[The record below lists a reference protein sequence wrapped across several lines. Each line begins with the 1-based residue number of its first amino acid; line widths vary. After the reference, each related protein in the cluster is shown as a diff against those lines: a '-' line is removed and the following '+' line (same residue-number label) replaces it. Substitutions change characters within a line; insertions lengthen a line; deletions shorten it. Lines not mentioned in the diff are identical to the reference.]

1 MKQSNFNDEGLQV
14 TIAGN
19 VKDAKKNVDKTVN
32 RITADKYAELEKI
45 LESDEVPEE
54 YRYLVRGA
62 VLKCSCGSHTRK
74 LNLPVSHGVYISD
87 HPMVNQYDCVVGD
100 DQNITTF
107 GVCNAE
113 GNPRQDW
120 VVQKLLK
127 NLNSVVVPGS
137 SWVYTICDEP
147 NKIILV
153 KEDGTNV
160 KGYPCMPCI
169 ISKWQNAHSENIIE
183 NNGTWGSHR
192 HDTGESY
199 YHELDGDYYYY
210 NESGGSFRHASAAA
224 LTEQSFLV
232 CAYGGLIE
240 PVTSGQENK
249 DTDWISEE
257 DDGNEQ
263 TGKN

>member
-1 MKQSNFNDEGLQV
+1 MYQ
-14 TIAGN
+14 A
-19 VKDAKKNVDKTVN
+19 
-32 RITADKYAELEKI
+32 LEA
-45 LESDEVPEE
+45 DEVPEE

-74 LNLPVSHGVYISD
+74 LNLPVSHGVYIFD

-107 GVCNAE
+107 GVCSAE
-113 GNPRQDW
+113 GNPCKETIW
-120 VVQKLLK
+120 E
-127 NLNSVVVPGS
+127 NLRNGLIGALIPGGS
-137 SWVYTICDEP
+137 LVSTVRDEME
-147 NKIILV
+147 KIILV

-160 KGYPCMPCI
+160 KGYPCTPCI
-169 ISKWQNAHSENIIE
+169 ISRWQNAHSENIIE

-199 YHELDGDYYYY
+199 YHELDGDYHYY
-210 NESGGSFRHASAAA
+210 NESGGSHRHAGAAA

-240 PVTSGQENK
+240 PVTSGQENE